1 MAVAPL
7 TTAKTY
13 LDALYAYARA
23 VNERRLMARA
33 DPELLAM
40 LALRTMSHRRSFSI
54 AAGARSLSENRQ
66 SDHRQSDHRPARP
79 ETGT

>member
-7 TTAKTY
+7 TTAKTYLY

-40 LALRTMSHRRSFSI
+40 LALKDYVAQALILYRSWGTLAERES
-54 AAGARSLSENRQ
+54 AE
-66 SDHRQSDHRPARP
+66 RP
-79 ETGT
+79 